1 MKKWKL
7 NFKKIIIIVIIVL
20 ILALMYGMFHKI
32 DALTNQLTYLQ
43 DSTSVILSDMT
54 NLQSNIEKT
63 LQEEASMVEDYSIAV
78 ESLDF
83 ANRKYKVNV
92 SVVPKEY
99 TDKTEVSIFFGTK
112 ETTLRRGKYA
122 FTGSVDLPLNKD
134 FDGNITFLI
143 SNGRKKTTE
152 VLNDY
157 QGLDFSLDQVLLAKL
172 DKEPSFKN
180 GAFRLNSDC
189 DVELS
194 GLNLFTF
201 QSLELV
207 TMLDEKQIDEE
218 DLLAKM
224 NGADSDT
231 GIALAEGSNN
241 AVDAT
246 ESSSDSASEADTIE
260 GVSGIASCAFTY
272 EMPETNTEEIG
283 RASCRERV

>member
-1 MKKWKL
+1 M
-7 NFKKIIIIVIIVL
+7 
-20 ILALMYGMFHKI
+20 
-32 DALTNQLTYLQ
+32 
-43 DSTSVILSDMT
+43 
-54 NLQSNIEKT
+54 
-63 LQEEASMVEDYSIAV
+63 
-78 ESLDF
+78 
-83 ANRKYKVNV
+83 
-92 SVVPKEY
+92 
-99 TDKTEVSIFFGTK
+99 
-112 ETTLRRGKYA
+112 
-122 FTGSVDLPLNKD
+122 DLPLNKD

-180 GAFRLNSDC
+180 GAIRLNSDC

-207 TMLDEKQIDEE
+207 TMLDEKQIDGE

-231 GIALAEGSNN
+231 G
-241 AVDAT
+241 
-246 ESSSDSASEADTIE
+246 
-260 GVSGIASCAFTY
+260 
-272 EMPETNTEEIG
+272 TNTEESESEAEIPEQQHIRICV
-283 RASCRERV
+283 RAKTTEGYRFEYTVFEGDYLTTDKKFDRESFQWNTKNAAYDRNGNELDLDVHELHEEN

>member
-1 MKKWKL
+1 MLLPEVW
-7 NFKKIIIIVIIVL
+7 IYHSIR
-20 ILALMYGMFHKI
+20 IL
-32 DALTNQLTYLQ
+32 T
-43 DSTSVILSDMT
+43 VIL
-54 NLQSNIEKT
+54 Q
-63 LQEEASMVEDYSIAV
+63 
-78 ESLDF
+78 
-83 ANRKYKVNV
+83 
-92 SVVPKEY
+92 
-99 TDKTEVSIFFGTK
+99 
-112 ETTLRRGKYA
+112 
-122 FTGSVDLPLNKD
+122 
-134 FDGNITFLI
+134 FLI

-231 GIALAEGSNN
+231 ELA
-241 AVDAT
+241 
-246 ESSSDSASEADTIE
+246 
-260 GVSGIASCAFTY
+260 F
-272 EMPETNTEEIG
+272 G
-283 RASCRERV
+283 RRQQ